1 MNDGMLKQLPQM
13 LDSLSECG
21 WALMPNAI
29 SKESC
34 HALSSDLD
42 RHLDAGNFKDANIG
56 RGDSKSSEKLIRSDS
71 IHWLDA
77 SDPEQSV
84 QDWLLE
90 MKDLSLSLNR
100 NFFLSLNEYE
110 CHFACYE
117 PGAFYLKHIDRFRD
131 NPERVISVVLF
142 LNDEWLDADA
152 GELLIYHR
160 DDSTRITAEIRP
172 EAGSLVLF
180 QSDKIFHEVRKTNRR
195 RLSVAG
201 WLRSNPSPI

>member
-1 MNDGMLKQLPQM
+1 MNDGMVKQLSQM
-13 LDSLSECG
+13 LDSLSEHG
-21 WALMPNAI
+21 WAVMPNAI

-34 HALSSDLD
+34 RALSLDLN
-42 RHLDAGNFKDANIG
+42 RHQDAGDFRDASVG
-56 RGDSKSSEKLIRSDS
+56 RGDSKSQESSIRSDS
-71 IHWLDA
+71 IHWLGA
-77 SDPEQSV
+77 SDPEVSI

-90 MKDLSLSLNR
+90 MKDLSESLNQ

-117 PGAFYLKHIDRFRD
+117 PGAFYLKHLDRFQ
-131 NPERVISVVLF
+131 NNSERIISVVLF
-142 LNDEWLDADA
+142 LNDGWLKVDA
-152 GELLIYHR
+152 GELLIYDR
-160 DDSTRITAEIRP
+160 EDSSLITAEISP

-201 WLRSNPSPI
+201 WLRSNTGAL